1 MPMSKF
7 LTALILTLAST
18 VSWTVVDSRIVE
30 RAKTLQNEILT
41 LDAHVDIEIPGEPSS
56 YVGADGLSKVSP
68 EKMRKGGLNA
78 VVMSIAVGPKPRTK
92 EGYAEARRIADR
104 ELDAVKLL
112 AAESPNE
119 AILVTTTHQLVDAH
133 QSAQIAL
140 LLGLQNALILGTDVD
155 TINLF
160 YEAGVRVFALTHMGH
175 NDFADSS
182 RPLFDAEAGRRE
194 PDAEHG
200 GLSPLGKAAIRR
212 INALGGIID
221 ISQLSKQAALQ
232 AINLSAAP
240 VIASHSNARALT
252 DVSRNLSDEEIDLIS
267 DRGGVVHIAP
277 FAGYLFDS
285 SDSKLDAAIRAIRRD
300 AGVDEDY
307 LYPFELYWEI
317 EDPQIKTKFLG
328 GIRSL
333 LGPINLDTMLDHLD
347 YVANRVG
354 VEHVGIGTDFNHGS
368 GIEGFQDASDSLN
381 VTEGLIRRGYSD
393 AEIEKI
399 WGGNFLRVWSQ
410 AEQMGLEYNAK

>member
-1 MPMSKF
+1 MSKF
-7 LTALILTLAST
+7 LIALILTLAST
-18 VSWTVVDSRIVE
+18 AGWAVGDSRIVE
-30 RAKTLQNEILT
+30 RAKALQNEILT

-119 AILVTTTHQLVDAH
+119 AILVTTTQQLVDAH

-155 TINLF
+155 TINRL
-160 YEAGVRVFALTHMGH
+160 YGAGVRVFALTHMGH

>member
-18 VSWTVVDSRIVE
+18 VSWTVGDSRIVE

-119 AILVTTTHQLVDAH
+119 AILVTTTQQLVDAH

>member
-1 MPMSKF
+1 MSKF
-7 LTALILTLAST
+7 LIALILTLAST
-18 VSWTVVDSRIVE
+18 VSWTVGDSRIVE
-30 RAKTLQNEILT
+30 RAKALHDEILT
-41 LDAHVDIEIPGEPSS
+41 LDAHADIEIPGEPSS

>member
-1 MPMSKF
+1 MSKF
-7 LTALILTLAST
+7 LIALILTLAST
-18 VSWTVVDSRIVE
+18 VSWTVGDSRIVE
-30 RAKTLQNEILT
+30 RAKALQNEILT

-410 AEQMGLEYNAK
+410 AEQMRLE

>member
-1 MPMSKF
+1 MSKF
-7 LTALILTLAST
+7 LIALILTLAST
-18 VSWTVVDSRIVE
+18 AGWAVGDSRIVE
-30 RAKTLQNEILT
+30 RAKALHDEILT
-41 LDAHVDIEIPGEPSS
+41 LDAHADIEIPGEPSS

-92 EGYAEARRIADR
+92 QGYAEARRIADR

-112 AAESPNE
+112 TTESKNE

-155 TINLF
+155 TINRL
-160 YEAGVRVFALTHMGH
+160 YGAGVRVFALTHMGH

-410 AEQMGLEYNAK
+410 AEQIGLEYNAK

>member
-1 MPMSKF
+1 MSKF
-7 LTALILTLAST
+7 LIALILTLAST
-18 VSWTVVDSRIVE
+18 AGWAVGDSRIVE
-30 RAKTLQNEILT
+30 RAKALHDEILT
-41 LDAHVDIEIPGEPSS
+41 LDAHADIEIPGEPSS

>member
-1 MPMSKF
+1 MSKF
-7 LTALILTLAST
+7 LIALILTLAST
-18 VSWTVVDSRIVE
+18 VSWTVGDSRIVE
-30 RAKTLQNEILT
+30 RAKALQNEILT

>member
-1 MPMSKF
+1 MSKF
-7 LTALILTLAST
+7 LIALILTLAST
-18 VSWTVVDSRIVE
+18 VSWTVGDSRIVE
-30 RAKTLQNEILT
+30 RAKALQNEILT

-119 AILVTTTHQLVDAH
+119 AILVTTTHQLLDAH

>member
-1 MPMSKF
+1 MSKF
-7 LTALILTLAST
+7 LIALILTLAST
-18 VSWTVVDSRIVE
+18 VSWTVGDSRIVE
-30 RAKTLQNEILT
+30 RAKALQNEILT

-56 YVGADGLSKVSP
+56 YVGADGLSKVSQ

-112 AAESPNE
+112 AAESPNQ

-410 AEQMGLEYNAK
+410 AEQMRLEYNAK

>member
-7 LTALILTLAST
+7 LIALILTLAST
-18 VSWTVVDSRIVE
+18 VSWTVGDSRIVE
-30 RAKTLQNEILT
+30 RAKALQNEILT

-317 EDPQIKTKFLG
+317 EDPEIKTKFLG

-410 AEQMGLEYNAK
+410 AEQIGLEYNEK

>member
-1 MPMSKF
+1 MSKF

-18 VSWTVVDSRIVE
+18 VSWTVGDSRIVE

>member
-1 MPMSKF
+1 MSKF
-7 LTALILTLAST
+7 LIALILTLAST
-18 VSWTVVDSRIVE
+18 VSWTVGDSRIVE
-30 RAKTLQNEILT
+30 RAKALQNEILT

-194 PDAEHG
+194 PDGEHG

-267 DRGGVVHIAP
+267 NRGGVVHIAP

>member
-1 MPMSKF
+1 
-7 LTALILTLAST
+7 LIALILTLAST
-18 VSWTVVDSRIVE
+18 VSWTVGDSRIVE
-30 RAKTLQNEILT
+30 RAKALHDEILT
-41 LDAHVDIEIPGEPSS
+41 LDAHADIEIPGEPSS

>member
-1 MPMSKF
+1 MSKF
-7 LTALILTLAST
+7 LIALILTLAST
-18 VSWTVVDSRIVE
+18 AGWAVGDSRIVE
-30 RAKTLQNEILT
+30 RAKALHDEILT
-41 LDAHVDIEIPGEPSS
+41 LDAHADIEIPGEPSS

-92 EGYAEARRIADR
+92 QGYAEARRIADR

-112 AAESPNE
+112 ATESKNE
-119 AILVTTTHQLVDAH
+119 AILVTTPQQLIDAH

-155 TINLF
+155 TINRL
-160 YEAGVRVFALTHMGH
+160 YGAGVRVFALTHMGH

-240 VIASHSNARALT
+240 VVASHSNARALT

-267 DRGGVVHIAP
+267 NRGGVVHIAP

-317 EDPQIKTKFLG
+317 EDPEIKTKFLG
-328 GIRSL
+328 GIRRL

-410 AEQMGLEYNAK
+410 VEQMRLK

>member
-1 MPMSKF
+1 MSKF
-7 LTALILTLAST
+7 LIALILTLAST
-18 VSWTVVDSRIVE
+18 VSWTVGDFRIVE
-30 RAKTLQNEILT
+30 RAKALHDEILT
-41 LDAHVDIEIPGEPSS
+41 LDAHADIEIPGEPSS

-104 ELDAVKLL
+104 ELDTVKLL
-112 AAESPNE
+112 AAESSNK
-119 AILVTTTHQLVDAH
+119 ANLVTTTQQLVDTH

-155 TINLF
+155 TINRF

-182 RPLFDAEAGRRE
+182 RPLFDAEADRRE

-267 DRGGVVHIAP
+267 ARGGIVHIAP

-317 EDPQIKTKFLG
+317 EDPEIKTKFLG
-328 GIRSL
+328 GIRRL

-381 VTEGLIRRGYSD
+381 VTQGLIRRGYSD
-393 AEIEKI
+393 ADIEKI

-410 AEQMGLEYNAK
+410 AEQIGLEYNAK

>member
-1 MPMSKF
+1 MSKF
-7 LTALILTLAST
+7 LIALILTLAST
-18 VSWTVVDSRIVE
+18 AGWAVGDSRIVE
-30 RAKTLQNEILT
+30 RAKELHDEILT
-41 LDAHVDIEIPGEPSS
+41 LDAHADIEISGEPSS
-56 YVGADGLSKVSP
+56 YVGTDGLSKVSP

-155 TINLF
+155 TINRL
-160 YEAGVRVFALTHMGH
+160 YGAGVRVFALTHMGH

>member
-1 MPMSKF
+1 MSKF

-18 VSWTVVDSRIVE
+18 VSWTVGDSRIVE
-30 RAKTLQNEILT
+30 RAKALQNEILT

-240 VIASHSNARALT
+240 VVASHSNARALT

>member
-1 MPMSKF
+1 MSKF
-7 LTALILTLAST
+7 LIALTLTLAST
-18 VSWTVVDSRIVE
+18 AGWAVGDSRIVE
-30 RAKTLQNEILT
+30 RAKALQNEILT

-92 EGYAEARRIADR
+92 QGYAEARRIADR

-112 AAESPNE
+112 AAESKNE
-119 AILVTTTHQLVDAH
+119 AILVTTPQQLIDAH

-155 TINLF
+155 TINRL
-160 YEAGVRVFALTHMGH
+160 YGAGVRVFALTHMGH

-317 EDPQIKTKFLG
+317 EDPEIKAKFLG

-410 AEQMGLEYNAK
+410 VEQMRLE

>member
-1 MPMSKF
+1 MSKF
-7 LTALILTLAST
+7 LIALILTLAST
-18 VSWTVVDSRIVE
+18 VSWTVGDSRIVE
-30 RAKTLQNEILT
+30 RAKALQNEILT

-104 ELDAVKLL
+104 ELNAVKLL

-221 ISQLSKQAALQ
+221 ISQLSKQAT
-232 AINLSAAP
+232 NLSAAP

>member
-1 MPMSKF
+1 MSKF
-7 LTALILTLAST
+7 LIALILTLAST
-18 VSWTVVDSRIVE
+18 VSWTVGDSRIVE

-267 DRGGVVHIAP
+267 NRGGVVHIAP

-393 AEIEKI
+393 AQIEKI

-410 AEQMGLEYNAK
+410 AEQIGLEYNAK

>member
-7 LTALILTLAST
+7 LIALILTLAST
-18 VSWTVVDSRIVE
+18 VSWTVGDSRIVE
-30 RAKTLQNEILT
+30 RAKALQNEILT